1 MQKIEAKTLHQE
13 VTSRLREM
21 IRAGELSRGQ
31 KIDEKHLSELMGVSR
46 TPVREALR
54 ILHSAGLVDLIPRKG
69 AYVTQPSIEE
79 IQDLFEVMSVLE
91 GTCARLAASR
101 MTKEDL
107 NKIETL
113 HRSLEEHFRRRD
125 HEAYLETNHYIHLMI
140 QQLSGNKVLNDV
152 LNGLRQKVLLYRHR
166 QLYYKDRFEKSMQE
180 HRLILEALQKE
191 DPSRADEAMK
201 KHLSKQCEALVD
213 LYTREQKKA
222 YRQRAADELPP
233 QRREENAPL
242 NNRRKP

>member
-54 ILHSAGLVDLIPRKG
+54 ILHSTGLVDLIPHKG

-107 NKIETL
+107 GKIEVL
-113 HRSLEEHFRRRD
+113 HRSLEKHFRNKD
-125 HEAYLETNHYIHLMI
+125 HEAYLETNHHLHVMI
-140 QQLSGNKVLNDV
+140 QELSGNKVLDDV

-180 HRLILEALQKE
+180 HRTILEALQE
-191 DPSRADEAMK
+191 GNPSQADEAMK
-201 KHLSKQCEALVD
+201 KHLTRQCEALVD
-213 LYTREQKKA
+213 LYTREQEKA
-222 YRQRAADELPP
+222 DQQRAA
-233 QRREENAPL
+233 
-242 NNRRKP
+242 

>member
-13 VTSRLREM
+13 VTSRIREM

-54 ILHSAGLVDLIPRKG
+54 ILHSVGLVDLIPHKG

-107 NKIETL
+107 GKIEAL
-113 HRSLEEHFRRRD
+113 HRSLEKHFRNKD
-125 HEAYLETNHYIHLMI
+125 HEAYLETNHHLHVMI
-140 QQLSGNKVLNDV
+140 QELSGNKVLDDV

-166 QLYYKDRFEKSMQE
+166 QLHHKDRFEKSMQE
-180 HRLILEALQKE
+180 HRLIFEALQE
-191 DPSRADEAMK
+191 GNPSHADEAMK
-201 KHLSKQCEALVD
+201 KHLTRQCEALVD
-213 LYTREQKKA
+213 LYTREQEKA
-222 YRQRAADELPP
+222 DQQKAA
-233 QRREENAPL
+233 
-242 NNRRKP
+242 